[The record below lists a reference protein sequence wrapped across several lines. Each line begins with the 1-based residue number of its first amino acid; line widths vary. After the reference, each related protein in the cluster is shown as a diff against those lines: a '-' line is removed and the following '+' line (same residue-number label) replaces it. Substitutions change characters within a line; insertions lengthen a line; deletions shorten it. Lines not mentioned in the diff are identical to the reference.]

1 MWIASM
7 LARWCRHRPAL
18 RKPPPSTALR
28 LEPLDG
34 RLLPSFLPPISNPDL
49 GSVVAVG
56 DFNNDHIAD
65 VVCTNSPFTALTLRL
80 GVGDGTFHPPVT
92 LSAPI
97 GRVAVGDFNNDGD
110 LDLVTV
116 QPDVNVLLGRGDGTF
131 GTLNSFR
138 LGHGEAARDVAVGD
152 FNGDGKLDLAVSGET
167 TRTQSGSTKKGGLP
181 ESTIQ
186 DYVHV
191 FLSQGNGTFVA
202 KSTTTLPQNQPAGQ
216 LLLGDF
222 NGDHRLDVIYSYGDG
237 LFTEQLGNGDGTLQ
251 AARSEGTYLGY
262 GVEGLTPSS
271 QAAGDFNGD
280 GITDFVTAAGH
291 LFLGT
296 PDGAFQAPTD
306 LGISAGNVLVT
317 DVNQDGK
324 FDLVFIANVYDANGH
339 LTNQYDLNVRL
350 GNGDG
355 TFRSVPTISLSG
367 FEFGGPFA
375 AGDFNG
381 DGYPDL
387 LIGSA
392 LFFND
397 RVW

>member
-1 MWIASM
+1 MWIFSFIARWHRNHL
-7 LARWCRHRPAL
+7 LARQKLLSAAL
-18 RKPPPSTALR
+18 HLER
-28 LEPLDG
+28 LDD
-34 RLLPSFLPPISNPDL
+34 RLLPSFLPPINIPDL
-49 GSVVAVG
+49 GAVYASA

-65 VVCTNSPFTALTLRL
+65 VVSANSTYSALTLRL
-80 GVGDGTFHPPVT
+80 GVGDGTFRPPVT
-92 LSAPI
+92 LSVPI
-97 GRVAVGDFNNDGD
+97 GSVAVGDFNNDGN
-110 LDLVTV
+110 LDLLTF
-116 QPDVNVLLGRGDGTF
+116 QPNVNVLLGNGDGAF
-131 GTLNSFR
+131 GTPSSFK

-167 TRTQSGSTKKGGLP
+167 MRTQSGPTKKGGLP
-181 ESTIQ
+181 ESTVQ

-191 FLSQGNGTFVA
+191 FSSQGDGTFVA
-202 KSTTTLPQNQPAGQ
+202 QSTTALPQNQLAGR

-251 AARSEGTYLGY
+251 AARTGGTYLGY
-262 GVEGLTPSS
+262 GVEGITPSP

-280 GITDFVTAAGH
+280 GITDFVSAAGH

-296 PDGAFQAPTD
+296 QDAAFQAPID
-306 LGISAGNVLVT
+306 LGVSGESVAVA

-324 FDLVFIANVYDANGH
+324 LDVIILASEYDASGN
-339 LTNQYDLNVRL
+339 LTNRSVITVRL

-355 TFRSVPTISLSG
+355 TFRSVPTISLSA
-367 FEFGGPFA
+367 GGLA
-375 AGDFNG
+375 VGDFNG

-387 LIGSA
+387 MGSSL

-397 RVW
+397 KTW

>member
-1 MWIASM
+1 VSAAPH
-7 LARWCRHRPAL
+7 LE
-18 RKPPPSTALR
+18 R
-28 LEPLDG
+28 LDD
-34 RLLPSFLPPISNPDL
+34 RLLLSFQPPINTPDL
-49 GSVVAVG
+49 ADVEAVG

-65 VVCTNSPFTALTLRL
+65 VVSTNSTYTALTLRL
-80 GVGDGTFHPPVT
+80 GVGDGTFRPPLTV
-92 LSAPI
+92 SMPF
-97 GRVAVGDFNNDGD
+97 GRVAQGDFNGDGN

-116 QPDVNVLLGRGDGTF
+116 QPDVNVALGNGDGTF
-131 GTLNSFR
+131 RSPASFK
-138 LGHGEAARDVAVGD
+138 LGNGESARYAAVGD

-167 TRTQSGSTKKGGLP
+167 IRSKGGPAKKGAIP
-181 ESTIQ
+181 VSIYQ

-191 FLSQGNGTFVA
+191 LLA
-202 KSTTTLPQNQPAGQ
+202 KGDGSFSPATTTALPQQALAGQ

-222 NGDHRLDVIYSYGDG
+222 NGDHKLDVIYSYGDG

-262 GVEGLTPSS
+262 GVEGLTPSP

-291 LFLGT
+291 LYLGT

-306 LGISAGNVLVT
+306 LGISAGGVLVT

-324 FDLVFIANVYDANGH
+324 LDLIFIANVYDADGH
-339 LTNQYDLNVRL
+339 LTNQYDLNIRL

-397 RVW
+397 RGW

>member
-1 MWIASM
+1 LSAV
-7 LARWCRHRPAL
+7 LHL
-18 RKPPPSTALR
+18 ER
-28 LEPLDG
+28 LDD
-34 RLLPSFLPPISNPDL
+34 RLLPGFLAPISTPDL
-49 GSVVAVG
+49 GSVAAVG

-65 VVCTNSPFTALTLRL
+65 VVCTNSTFTALTLRL
-80 GVGDGTFHPPVT
+80 GVGDGTFRPPVT
-92 LSAPI
+92 LSTPI
-97 GRVAVGDFNNDGD
+97 GRVALGDFNNDGN

-116 QPDVNVLLGRGDGTF
+116 QPDVNVLLGKGDGTF
-131 GTLNSFR
+131 GTLNSFK

-152 FNGDGKLDLAVSGET
+152 FNGDGKLDLAISGET
-167 TRTQSGSTKKGGLP
+167 MRTQSGPTKKGGLP
-181 ESTIQ
+181 VSTIQ

-191 FLSQGNGTFVA
+191 FLGQGDGSFVA
-202 KSTTTLPQNQPAGQ
+202 KTTTALPQNQSAGR

-222 NGDHRLDVIYSYGDG
+222 NGDHTLDVIYSYGDG

-251 AARSEGTYLGY
+251 AARSGGTYLGY
-262 GVEGLTPSS
+262 GVEGITPSP

-296 PDGAFQAPTD
+296 RDGAFQAPIDLGVSAGDVVITD
-306 LGISAGNVLVT
+306 L
-317 DVNQDGK
+317 NQDGK
-324 FDLVFIANVYDANGH
+324 LDLVFIANVYDADGH
-339 LTNQYDLNVRL
+339 LTNQYDLNLRL

-355 TFRSVPTISLSG
+355 TFRSIPTISLSG
-367 FEFGGPFA
+367 FQFGGPFA

-387 LIGSA
+387 LVGSA

-397 RVW
+397 KAW